1 MSRNATQ
8 PAMNNAAVAQR
19 LREAAD
25 LLEQQGALPFRVNAY
40 RRAAGTIEALRRDV
54 QAFDGG
60 KGRTALEE
68 LPGVGRGIAAAIRE
82 MLATGRWS
90 QLERLRGTVEPE
102 ALLRTIP
109 GVGPDLAHR
118 IHEQLGIETLEAL
131 ETAAY
136 DGRLAE
142 LPGIGPRRLESLR
155 ASLASALGRS
165 RLRRR
170 PPVTAARPTVAELL
184 AVDADYRAQARAGSL
199 RTIAPRRFNPSGKAW
214 LPIMHAQHG
223 AWHYTALHSNTA
235 RAHELGRTRDWVV
248 IYFYD
253 DEHVEAQCTVV
264 TETSGALKGRRV
276 VRGREAECAE
286 HYAAH

>member
-1 MSRNATQ
+1 
-8 PAMNNAAVAQR
+8 
-19 LREAAD
+19 
-25 LLEQQGALPFRVNAY
+25 
-40 RRAAGTIEALRRDV
+40 
-54 QAFDGG
+54 
-60 KGRTALEE
+60 
-68 LPGVGRGIAAAIRE
+68 
-82 MLATGRWS
+82 
-90 QLERLRGTVEPE
+90 VEPE
-102 ALLRTIP
+102 VLLRTIP

-199 RTIAPRRFNPSGKAW
+199 RTIAPRRLNPSGKAW